1 MLYFGTI
8 LIDRS
13 AKTPIGGQNFN
24 SKLLFIVNAGL
35 FSEEKV
41 SRDENIRA
49 AVEDAPSSKK
59 FLLFN

>member
-1 MLYFGTI
+1 MTNGKSLKDYKI
-8 LIDRS
+8 
-13 AKTPIGGQNFN
+13 FN

-35 FSEEKV
+35 FSEENV